1 LRKFMFLTAA
11 AGVGRIDHRRTFN
24 NWVTLTR
31 ASDSARKPRC
41 QMSLRGVIRKPD
53 RTALG
58 TAADV
63 QLQLSRVFSG
73 VRFDY
78 LAEEPPAAI
87 EARKQMSLALRLT
100 LLLFGVD
107 GRYPCCNGSWQR
119 AENLGG
125 GAIEFYFETNGPV
138 RYVSATGYGR
148 TGGFD
153 ALYEEL
159 EKSTGWKIN
168 YGFFA

>member
-1 LRKFMFLTAA
+1 
-11 AGVGRIDHRRTFN
+11 
-24 NWVTLTR
+24 
-31 ASDSARKPRC
+31 
-41 QMSLRGVIRKPD
+41 MSLRGVIRKPD

-58 TAADV
+58 SVTDV
-63 QLQLSRVFSG
+63 QLQLSRVFTG
-73 VRFDY
+73 VKFVY
-78 LAEEPPAAI
+78 LAEEPRGAV
-87 EARKQMSLALRLT
+87 EAQKHMSLTLRLW
-100 LLLFGVD
+100 LKLFGAD
-107 GRYPCCNGSWQR
+107 GRYPCCNGSWER

-138 RYVSATGYGR
+138 RYVSATGSGR

-159 EKSTGWKIN
+159 EKNTGWKIN

>member
-1 LRKFMFLTAA
+1 
-11 AGVGRIDHRRTFN
+11 
-24 NWVTLTR
+24 
-31 ASDSARKPRC
+31 
-41 QMSLRGVIRKPD
+41 MSLRGVIRKPD

-58 TAADV
+58 SVADV
-63 QLQLSRVFSG
+63 QLQISRVFTG
-73 VRFDY
+73 VRFAY
-78 LAEEPPAAI
+78 IAEEPLGAI
-87 EARKQMSLALRLT
+87 EARKHMSLTLRLW
-100 LLLFGVD
+100 LMLFGVD
-107 GRYPCCNGSWQR
+107 GRYPCCNGSWER

-125 GAIEFYFETNGPV
+125 GAIEFYFETNEPV

-153 ALYEEL
+153 TLFEEL

>member
-1 LRKFMFLTAA
+1 
-11 AGVGRIDHRRTFN
+11 
-24 NWVTLTR
+24 
-31 ASDSARKPRC
+31 
-41 QMSLRGVIRKPD
+41 MSLRGVIRKPD

-58 TAADV
+58 SVADV
-63 QLQLSRVFSG
+63 QLQISRVFPG
-73 VRFDY
+73 VRFAY
-78 LAEEPPAAI
+78 IAEEPLGAI
-87 EARKQMSLALRLT
+87 KARKHMSLTLRLW
-100 LLLFGVD
+100 LMLFGVD
-107 GRYPCCNGSWQR
+107 GRYPCCNGSWER

-125 GAIEFYFETNGPV
+125 GAIEFYFETNEPV

-153 ALYEEL
+153 ALFEEL

>member
-1 LRKFMFLTAA
+1 
-11 AGVGRIDHRRTFN
+11 
-24 NWVTLTR
+24 
-31 ASDSARKPRC
+31 
-41 QMSLRGVIRKPD
+41 MSLRGVIRKPD

-58 TAADV
+58 SVADV
-63 QLQLSRVFSG
+63 QLQLSRVFPG
-73 VRFDY
+73 VRFVY
-78 LAEEPPAAI
+78 LAEEPLGAI
-87 EARKQMSLALRLT
+87 EARKHMSLTLRLW
-100 LLLFGVD
+100 LILFGVD
-107 GRYPCCNGSWQR
+107 GRYPCCNGSWKR

-125 GAIEFYFETNGPV
+125 GAIEFYFETDEPV

>member
-1 LRKFMFLTAA
+1 
-11 AGVGRIDHRRTFN
+11 
-24 NWVTLTR
+24 
-31 ASDSARKPRC
+31 
-41 QMSLRGVIRKPD
+41 MSLRGVIRKPD

-58 TAADV
+58 SVTDV
-63 QLQLSRVFSG
+63 QLQLSRVFPG
-73 VRFDY
+73 VRFVY
-78 LAEEPPAAI
+78 LAEEPLGAI
-87 EARKQMSLALRLT
+87 EARKHMSLALRLW
-100 LLLFGVD
+100 LMLFGVD
-107 GRYPCCNGSWQR
+107 GRYPCCIGSWER
-119 AENLGG
+119 AENVGG

-138 RYVSATGYGR
+138 RYVSATSYGG

>member
-1 LRKFMFLTAA
+1 
-11 AGVGRIDHRRTFN
+11 
-24 NWVTLTR
+24 
-31 ASDSARKPRC
+31 
-41 QMSLRGVIRKPD
+41 MSLRGVIRKPD

-58 TAADV
+58 SVADV
-63 QLQLSRVFSG
+63 QLQLSRVFPG
-73 VRFDY
+73 LRFVY
-78 LAEEPPAAI
+78 LPEEPLVAI
-87 EARKQMSLALRLT
+87 EARRNMSLTLRLW
-100 LLLFGVD
+100 LILFGVD
-107 GRYPCCNGSWQR
+107 GRYPCCNGSWER